1 MADADTDPPD
11 TDPPNSDLKAD
22 PGAAPAFEADLGPP
36 VDDRAA
42 LVVDLDVY
50 EGPIDVLLNL
60 AREQKVDLKQVSI
73 LKLADQYLAF
83 IERAR
88 QQTERFQIEIAADY
102 LVMAAWLAFLKS
114 RLLLPAPPEVTPT
127 EPSPTEMAA
136 ALSFQLRRLQAMQEV
151 GTRLMA
157 RAQLGRDVFPRG
169 TPEGLR
175 VVSKPVYVATLYDLL
190 KAYGDHKNR
199 VTRHGRLEIEASE
212 LYSMEGAIERLSQ
225 MLGRFPDWATL
236 QTFLPPG
243 LTGLVG
249 RSAMAATFA
258 AGLELVR
265 TGRLQ
270 LRQDRSFGPIYVR
283 KAPDNPVTE
292 LPVADRGEPPR
303 QS

>member
-1 MADADTDPPD
+1 MAEAD
-11 TDPPNSDLKAD
+11 
-22 PGAAPAFEADLGPP
+22 PAFEADTGAV

-50 EGPIDVLLNL
+50 EGPIDVLLTL
-60 AREQKVDLKQVSI
+60 ARDQKVDLKQISI

-88 QQTERFQIEIAADY
+88 EQAERFRIEIAADY

-114 RLLLPAPPEVTPT
+114 RLLLPAPPEVAAA
-127 EPSPTEMAA
+127 EPSPAEMAA
-136 ALSFQLRRLQAMQEV
+136 ALSFQLRRLQAMQEA
-151 GTRLMA
+151 GTRIMA

-169 TPEGLR
+169 SPEGLR
-175 VVSKPVYVATLYDLL
+175 YINNPVYEASLYEML
-190 KAYGDHKNR
+190 KAYGDHRNR
-199 VTRHGRLEIEASE
+199 NARHGTLEIAASE
-212 LYSMEGAIERLSQ
+212 LYSMEQAIDRLSQ
-225 MLGRFPDWATL
+225 MLGRIPDWATL

-243 LTGLVG
+243 ARGLIG
-249 RSAMAATFA
+249 RSALAATFA

-270 LRQDRSFGPIYVR
+270 LRQDRLFGPIYVR

-292 LPVADRGEPPR
+292 LPVGDRAEPPE
-303 QS
+303 S